1 MQAKRG
7 LRHKE
12 QVSYEISSDSED
24 AGRASGE
31 STFSSP
37 EKPTRK
43 RVSIV
48 DLEDDDEPEEIE
60 PPRTPPPRL
69 SAAGHALRQPKE
81 LHLSLRAQENGDK
94 PVSKKRKLNHKAST
108 KKSKVILK
116 EAPRTARNEVR
127 DHIATETAGKR
138 ASFFVAQKDLFL
150 PLLPEGNH
158 IQRLVA
164 QRTEKK
170 DLSVPYEVLEQQ
182 PKG

>member
-7 LRHKE
+7 LRQKE

-24 AGRASGE
+24 NGRISGE

-37 EKPTRK
+37 EKPIRK
-43 RVSIV
+43 RISIV
-48 DLEDDDEPEEIE
+48 DLEDDDEVEEIE
-60 PPRTPPPRL
+60 PPKTPPPRL

-81 LHLSLRAQENGDK
+81 LQLSLRAQENGDK
-94 PVSKKRKLNHKAST
+94 PVIKKRKLIHKAST
-108 KKSKVILK
+108 KKPKIILK

-127 DHIATETAGKR
+127 DYIATETAGKR
-138 ASFFVAQKDLFL
+138 GNFFIAQKDLFL
-150 PLLPEGNH
+150 PLLREGNH

-164 QRTEKK
+164 QRAEKN